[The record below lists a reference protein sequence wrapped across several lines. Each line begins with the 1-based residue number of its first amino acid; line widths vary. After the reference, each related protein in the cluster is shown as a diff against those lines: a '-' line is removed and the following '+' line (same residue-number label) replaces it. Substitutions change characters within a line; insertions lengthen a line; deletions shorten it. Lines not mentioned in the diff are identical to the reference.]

1 MPSVKKLHQESQN
14 NSKAEYIFGHS
25 CQAIAVVVHAAAS
38 FLAVPL
44 ATGIHEG
51 VVFSNRDKRTLLDKL
66 VILLGSLDIAI
77 GFYLVADRYYASA
90 KVILPLLARG
100 QHLITAVRSNA
111 VAYMAAPPSTNK
123 GRGRPK
129 KYGAKILLKNL
140 FKEREMFVSAASPVY
155 GERDVA
161 ILYRTTDLYWRPV
174 GRLVRFVSVIH
185 PTRGCVTLLS
195 TDVTLDALETI
206 RCYGERFKIEVTFKQ
221 AVHSVGAYCYHF
233 WMADMD
239 PRPNRSGNQYVH
251 HKSDKY
257 RAQVRRKLAVA
268 LGFVKSNSPLTRS
281 QVGRLM
287 V

>member
-1 MPSVKKLHQESQN
+1 MPSPTW
-14 NSKAEYIFGHS
+14 
-25 CQAIAVVVHAAAS
+25 
-38 FLAVPL
+38 PL
-44 ATGIHEG
+44 
-51 VVFSNRDKRTLLDKL
+51 RRPRTK
-66 VILLGSLDIAI
+66 
-77 GFYLVADRYYASA
+77 
-90 KVILPLLARG
+90 
-100 QHLITAVRSNA
+100 A
-111 VAYMAAPPSTNK
+111 VAV
-123 GRGRPK
+123 PK

-161 ILYRTTDLYWRPV
+161 ILYQTTDLYWRPV